1 MKKILAAIIV
11 LAMMLTLTISAH
23 AKCVY
28 EWNEEQQVQEVTF
41 YDYDDDIGPLPAR
54 VDDAGPE
61 FIPVPIVEIGD
72 LF

>member
-11 LAMMLTLTISAH
+11 LAMMLTLPISAH
-23 AKCVY
+23 AKSLI
-28 EWNEEQQVQEVTF
+28 EWNEDLQGWEITR
-41 YDYDDDIGPLPAR
+41 YDDDDDIGPLPAR